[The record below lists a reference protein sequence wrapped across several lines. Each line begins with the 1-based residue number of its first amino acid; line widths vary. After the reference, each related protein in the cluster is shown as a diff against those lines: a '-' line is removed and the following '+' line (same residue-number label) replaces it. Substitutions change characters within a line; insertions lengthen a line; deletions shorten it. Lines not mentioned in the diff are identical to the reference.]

1 MKEYV
6 LQEEKLE
13 KQEINQE
20 IKQEIKINYF
30 DYVLKIDLAKIT
42 E

>member
-13 KQEINQE
+13 KQE